1 MIGKAV
7 AERVKALGMAGGAIP
22 CLGDNPNVIF
32 ILADDQ
38 GWGDAG
44 YNGHPSAR
52 TPNLDRLAADGT
64 VIKNFYVN
72 GTVCSPSRAAFL
84 TGMYPA
90 RLGFHH
96 ITSKPDVNKQ
106 RQVPDWLD
114 PEVRTIA
121 DAFKKAGYATAHF
134 GKWHLGKYA
143 GAPAATAYGFDESA
157 VTSGSGEQVR
167 TEGGNEDPFLVTE
180 ATFDRAIDFI
190 SDHEEQPFYVNV
202 WSPLP
207 HAPLRPSPEQIQ
219 AFHDVKP
226 EPASFGRWMTQA
238 EPLRRGNPRSVCCR
252 VAGQDPGR
260 ASGHGDGDVGG
271 RSHADTGRPHRHS
284 VRCARHRRRGPQRR
298 LARRLRAPPASAALG
313 VVLRGGGQSRLLRPA
328 ARRSGWSVEVLL

>member
-106 RQVPDWLD
+106 RQVPD
-114 PEVRTIA
+114 
-121 DAFKKAGYATAHF
+121 
-134 GKWHLGKYA
+134 
-143 GAPAATAYGFDESA
+143 
-157 VTSGSGEQVR
+157 
-167 TEGGNEDPFLVTE
+167 
-180 ATFDRAIDFI
+180 
-190 SDHEEQPFYVNV
+190 
-202 WSPLP
+202 
-207 HAPLRPSPEQIQ
+207 
-219 AFHDVKP
+219 
-226 EPASFGRWMTQA
+226 
-238 EPLRRGNPRSVCCR
+238 
-252 VAGQDPGR
+252 
-260 ASGHGDGDVGG
+260 
-271 RSHADTGRPHRHS
+271 
-284 VRCARHRRRGPQRR
+284 
-298 LARRLRAPPASAALG
+298 
-313 VVLRGGGQSRLLRPA
+313 
-328 ARRSGWSVEVLL
+328 